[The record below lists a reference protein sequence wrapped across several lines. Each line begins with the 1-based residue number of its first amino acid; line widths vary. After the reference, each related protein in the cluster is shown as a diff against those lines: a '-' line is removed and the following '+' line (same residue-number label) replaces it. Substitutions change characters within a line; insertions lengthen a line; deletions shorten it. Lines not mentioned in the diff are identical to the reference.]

1 MCPRHIGGSNPI
13 DTQMATDFCR
23 MGLGKNGRTF
33 VICYRKVGSWT
44 FNLIPLPCN
53 DRYMTKANYWNV
65 LDHRD
70 AVFVGLILL
79 LMIILELWMKIMNF
93 VKI

>member
-1 MCPRHIGGSNPI
+1 MGGP
-13 DTQMATDFCR
+13 TPLTPKWPPDFCR